1 MAGRQRGQQVSGTL
15 VALPIVAWPIL
26 FITCPEQGARIGAPA
41 ATAALLGLAPLAW
54 FALIFA

>member
-1 MAGRQRGQQVSGTL
+1 MSGTL